1 MQHLNEKQIKKYFE
15 DNKDTWQD
23 VDLKKIKVYYFSKE
37 TKDRFFAVR
46 KPIDSSFDKK
56 KIMGNVTDT
65 GIQKILLRHL
75 EANENNPEWAF
86 SPEGIET
93 MNKNII
99 ELNDGK
105 WHQPIYKVRV
115 YEKADKFAVGQNGN
129 KSTKYVEAAKG
140 TNLFFAI
147 YETEQEDQS
156 TGEVIKKRSYAT
168 IPLNI
173 VIDRQ
178 KHGLPP
184 APEDENGNPPK
195 FVLSPNDL
203 VYVPTEEEIQN
214 GNITYPLN
222 KTRIYKMVSC
232 TGNQCFF
239 IQFHVSNMVIDKYEY
254 SALNKMERAI
264 TGEMIKE
271 ICIPIQVDR
280 LGNIIQKL

>member
-1 MQHLNEKQIKKYFE
+1 
-15 DNKDTWQD
+15 
-23 VDLKKIKVYYFSKE
+23 
-37 TKDRFFAVR
+37 
-46 KPIDSSFDKK
+46 
-56 KIMGNVTDT
+56 MG
-65 GIQKILLRHL
+65 ILTRRYR
-75 EANENNPEWAF
+75 
-86 SPEGIET
+86 
-93 MNKNII
+93 
-99 ELNDGK
+99 NDE
-105 WHQPIYKVRV
+105 QT
-115 YEKADKFAVGQNGN
+115 DKFAVGQNGN

-232 TGNQCFF
+232 TGNESHFVPSYTANPV
-239 IQFHVSNMVIDKYEY
+239 IQTIELGSN
-254 SALNKMERAI
+254 NKAQRAW
-264 TGEMIKE
+264 TNEMIKE

>member
-1 MQHLNEKQIKKYFE
+1 
-15 DNKDTWQD
+15 
-23 VDLKKIKVYYFSKE
+23 
-37 TKDRFFAVR
+37 
-46 KPIDSSFDKK
+46 
-56 KIMGNVTDT
+56 MGNVTDT

-140 TNLFFAI
+140 TNLFFAV

-214 GNITYPLN
+214 GKLSSTLN
-222 KTRIYKMVSC
+222 PRQIYKLVDSSDSTANFVPQSSANILFSLPKEIAKTFC
-232 TGNQCFF
+232 QGENLIQNEYGLGSPQAKNQ
-239 IQFHVSNMVIDKYEY
+239 
-254 SALNKMERAI
+254 RAI